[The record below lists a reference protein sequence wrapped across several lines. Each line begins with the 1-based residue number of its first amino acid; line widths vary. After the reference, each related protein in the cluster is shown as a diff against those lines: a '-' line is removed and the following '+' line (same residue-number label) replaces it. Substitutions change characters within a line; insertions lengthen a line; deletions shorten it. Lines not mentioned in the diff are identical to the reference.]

1 MAGVG
6 NYDVQYTL
14 ILRDQ
19 MTKTLA
25 KAQAATKGFNSYLE
39 AGGNSMMAMF
49 SKGNIAMAGFGLV
62 AAGVGK
68 AIKEAM
74 DFEQTQVQMEVMLGS
89 AQKANKMLK
98 DIETFAAVTPFESSD
113 LINSTKLLLNYGVAQ
128 DKVMPVMKQLGDI
141 TAGDS
146 EKLKSMSI
154 AFGQMSST
162 GRLMGQDLNQMINA
176 GFNPLEYIAK
186 RTGKT
191 VAELK
196 DEMAGGRISVQMV
209 EQAFADATS
218 EGGRFNGMM
227 DKQSK
232 TMGGQW
238 STAMDTFNV
247 KLREAGGILLPNL
260 TNMLTT
266 LNDAMSGKVTG
277 EGYLKWMKSITQTV
291 TPIGFAWGFVEKRMK
306 KADEADIALRNGIT
320 LLGDKMAMVR
330 NSSMAQFEA
339 GLDTQT
345 GLMSMAANATENEL
359 TAALDRA
366 QKMYGI
372 TSAQIDA
379 FMGKVNQF
387 KAMTGDKK
395 NLGIADRTTTDLEAS
410 IKEYKDLQDNL
421 KGDPESMKKRRD
433 YQKEIAK
440 LEKEIGRR
448 EGSTKGAGAKSLG
461 SEGTTVSSRAPQYY
475 TITIDQLVGTIN
487 TKKEVFNESDFET
500 KRKVTELL
508 VGALNDTQLIAANK

>member
-25 KAQAATKGFNSYLE
+25 KAQAATKGFNSYIE

-49 SKGNIAMAGFGLV
+49 SKGNV
-62 AAGVGK
+62 ALAVMGGTAALVGK

-74 DFEQTQVQMEVMLGS
+74 DFEQMQVQMEVMLGS
-89 AQKANKMLK
+89 TQKANAMLK
-98 DIETFAAVTPFESSD
+98 EIEAFAIATPFESKD
-113 LINSTKLLLNYGVAQ
+113 LIDSTKKLLQFGVAE
-128 DKVMPVMKQLGDI
+128 KKIMPTMKMLGDVSM
-141 TAGDS
+141 GDA
-146 EKLKSMSI
+146 EKLQRMTL
-154 AFGQMSST
+154 AFGQMSSA
-162 GRLMGQDLNQMINA
+162 GRLMGQDLLQMINA
-176 GFNPLEYIAK
+176 GFNPLQEISK
-186 RTGKT
+186 RTGKSMG
-191 VAELK
+191 ELRK
-196 DEMAGGRISVQMV
+196 DMERGKISVEMV
-209 EQAFADATS
+209 EQAFADATG

-238 STAMDTFNV
+238 STALDKFHIT
-247 KLREAGGILLPNL
+247 LREVGGTVLPNL
-260 TNMLTT
+260 TNMLNT

-277 EGYLKWMKSITQTV
+277 EGYLKWMKGITQTI
-291 TPIGFAWGFVEKRMK
+291 TPIGYAWGFVEKRMK

-320 LLGDKMAMVR
+320 LLSDKMALVR
-330 NSSMAQFEA
+330 NSTMAQFEI
-339 GLDTQT
+339 GLDSQT
-345 GLMSMAANATENEL
+345 DLMGIAAKATEEQL

-372 TSAQIDA
+372 TSDQIDI
-379 FMGKVNQF
+379 FMGKVNSL
-387 KAMTGDKK
+387 KNMTGDKK
-395 NLGIADRTTTDLEAS
+395 NLSISERSTDDLENQVKAFKDMQDKLTGS
-410 IKEYKDLQDNL
+410 NDDMKERAKL
-421 KGDPESMKKRRD
+421 
-433 YQKEIAK
+433 QKEINQVQ
-440 LEKEIGRR
+440 KEISRR
-448 EGSTKGAGAKSLG
+448 EGSTKGSGAKSLG

-500 KRKVTELL
+500 KRKVTEVL